1 MAQNTQHPSAQMK
14 SFSSAFSSVDTAQ
27 GSLRQPPGYP
37 PPPSLQYPHIQSSN
51 GDSNPEVA
59 QVYSMQS
66 PRYPPPPSIQY
77 PPIQSSQGAN
87 YPPGPH
93 RKTFP

>member
-14 SFSSAFSSVDTAQ
+14 SLSSAFSSVDAAQ
-27 GSLRQPPGYP
+27 GPSKQPLGYP
-37 PPPSLQYPHIQSSN
+37 PPPSLQYPLMQSSN
-51 GDSNPEVA
+51 DASYPEFS